1 MNASSTLHLTAANN
15 LIDIAGLLLKKGMN
29 IDVSDKVPQCHSYK
43 DGMYEWLIVSGNLGT
58 IEQNIMH

>member
-29 IDVSDKVPQCHSYK
+29 IDVSDKVVHSVIATKLECTNCLQY
-43 DGMYEWLIVSGNLGT
+43 LVA
-58 IEQNIMH
+58 IEQNVMH